1 MYTCDECDEDENH
14 STYSIPVIINSE
26 NQNKML
32 HIECCSKD
40 QLLDRLN
47 KIASSEISF
56 YQDLL
61 KIVEN
66 ADQTKIQDFSKKYGT
81 HDEYKF
87 GIQIDKFL
95 EALAII
101 DKLKK

>member
-1 MYTCDECDEDENH
+1 MYTCDQCHEDESH
-14 STYSIPVIINSE
+14 STYSIPVIMNSE
-26 NQNKML
+26 NHNKML

-47 KIASSEISF
+47 KIATSEISF
-56 YQDLL
+56 YQDVI
-61 KIVEN
+61 KITDEL
-66 ADQTKIQDFSKKYGT
+66 DQEKIKNFSKKYGT
-81 HDEYKF
+81 HDEHKF

-101 DKLKK
+101 DKLKV

>member
-1 MYTCDECDEDENH
+1 MFTCDECHEDEKH

-32 HIECCSKD
+32 HLECCSKD
-40 QLLDRLN
+40 QLLERLH
-47 KIASSEISF
+47 KIATSEISF
-56 YQDLL
+56 YEDLL

-66 ADQTKIQDFSKKYGT
+66 TNQDEINNFSKKYGT
-81 HDEYKF
+81 HNEHKF

-101 DKLKK
+101 DKLKE

>member
-1 MYTCDECDEDENH
+1 MYNCDECHEDANR

-26 NQNKML
+26 KENKML

-47 KIASSEISF
+47 KIALSEILF

-66 ADQTKIQDFSKKYGT
+66 ADQGKIKDFTRKYGT
-81 HDEYKF
+81 HDEHKF

-101 DKLKK
+101 DKLKE